1 MAISAGL
8 ALMSTATASLT
19 GAALI
24 GGSFMTHFLVTT
36 AMGAA
41 LNALTPK
48 PSFSTGASNDANLGY
63 QVSTR
68 GAAQNHQVIY
78 GQTKIGGAIVF
89 DAVSGE
95 NNKVLHRV
103 IAFAGHEIE
112 EFTTVYFNDEYMTLT
127 TDTDSNGDTYY
138 KPTLATDSSGNTSTR
153 YNNFVRIYM
162 RKGGSENN
170 TAIAALIGAGVN
182 WTQDHKLQG
191 SAYLYLRMV
200 FDADAFPNGVPDM
213 TALVKG
219 KKVYDPRT
227 STTAWSSNPALCVRD
242 YLTNTSYGLGEDA
255 SSIDDELVKTAA
267 NVCDYYNY
275 PTLTG
280 VARFTINGSFTT
292 AVTPAGHITEM
303 LGSMGGLI
311 WYGQGKWRMRAAHYV
326 APTVAFSEDDLRS
339 EVSIAT
345 RHSRRDNF
353 NTVKGV
359 FRGAES
365 DYQPTDY
372 AQVTNEAFRVAD
384 NNQISNYDLNL
395 PFTDNFEM
403 CRRLALITLE
413 RNRQQ
418 LTVQAAFGM
427 RAFQVQVGDIVQLTM
442 SRMGW
447 QAKEFEVIQW
457 TFGLQ
462 SDHNLQVDLVLREIS
477 ANVFDDISDGMIYE
491 RDNTTLLSPFDVPAV
506 GITPS
511 ALTKIITE
519 KIVTE
524 LAASITT
531 TDVSRIDRVEV
542 QYKASSD
549 SEYLPMG
556 TGELGKY
563 SVLDLQR
570 GDYDIRARGINTFG
584 VKGEWTYEL
593 AFDLNPPDTEPEDV
607 TGFDFEIST
616 GTCFLIWN
624 PVGDLDLSYYQIRHT
639 PRTSGDANELWAT
652 SNTVIQ
658 KVARPATFATVPA
671 RSGTFLIKA
680 VDKIG
685 QPSINATAKLIPVNA
700 LPGLGVEVLQTEDPS
715 FPGNGDVANFNVVI
729 DTAANPDEL
738 TIDDTSAATPTGT
751 YYFGGALSGSQT
763 AASADYIDLGTV
775 RNAVCNGAT
784 TFNRHIDYASV
795 WDNIP
800 QNWETWPNTFD
811 DWTSESADFGDM
823 QAVVYVQATDD
834 DPASASPTYGEWLL
848 ANGQQVVG
856 RGFRFKVVLS
866 ATNTGVS
873 PSIETL
879 TGTVGY

>member
-1 MAISAGL
+1 
-8 ALMSTATASLT
+8 
-19 GAALI
+19 
-24 GGSFMTHFLVTT
+24 
-36 AMGAA
+36 
-41 LNALTPK
+41 
-48 PSFSTGASNDANLGY
+48 
-63 QVSTR
+63 
-68 GAAQNHQVIY
+68 
-78 GQTKIGGAIVF
+78 
-89 DAVSGE
+89 
-95 NNKVLHRV
+95 
-103 IAFAGHEIE
+103 
-112 EFTTVYFNDEYMTLT
+112 
-127 TDTDSNGDTYY
+127 
-138 KPTLATDSSGNTSTR
+138 
-153 YNNFVRIYM
+153 
-162 RKGGSENN
+162 
-170 TAIAALIGAGVN
+170 
-182 WTQDHKLQG
+182 
-191 SAYLYLRMV
+191 
-200 FDADAFPNGVPDM
+200 
-213 TALVKG
+213 
-219 KKVYDPRT
+219 
-227 STTAWSSNPALCVRD
+227 
-242 YLTNTSYGLGEDA
+242 
-255 SSIDDELVKTAA
+255 
-267 NVCDYYNY
+267 
-275 PTLTG
+275 
-280 VARFTINGSFTT
+280 
-292 AVTPAGHITEM
+292 
-303 LGSMGGLI
+303 
-311 WYGQGKWRMRAAHYV
+311 
-326 APTVAFSEDDLRS
+326 
-339 EVSIAT
+339 
-345 RHSRRDNF
+345 
-353 NTVKGV
+353 
-359 FRGAES
+359 
-365 DYQPTDY
+365 
-372 AQVTNEAFRVAD
+372 
-384 NNQISNYDLNL
+384 
-395 PFTDNFEM
+395 
-403 CRRLALITLE
+403 
-413 RNRQQ
+413 
-418 LTVQAAFGM
+418 
-427 RAFQVQVGDIVQLTM
+427 
-442 SRMGW
+442 
-447 QAKEFEVIQW
+447 
-457 TFGLQ
+457 
-462 SDHNLQVDLVLREIS
+462 
-477 ANVFDDISDGMIYE
+477 
-491 RDNTTLLSPFDVPAV
+491 
-506 GITPS
+506 
-511 ALTKIITE
+511 LTKIITE

-531 TDVSRIDRVEV
+531 TDASRIDRVEV

-584 VKGEWTYEL
+584 VKGEWSYEL

-624 PVGDLDLSYYQIRHT
+624 PVSDLDLSYYQVRHT
-639 PRTSGDANELWAT
+639 PATSGDANELWAT

-700 LPGLGVEVLQTEDPS
+700 LPGLGVEVLQTENPS

-775 RNAVCNGAT
+775 RNAICTGAV

-823 QAVVYVQATDD
+823 QAVVYVQTTDD

>member
-24 GGSFMTHFLVTT
+24 GGHFMTHFLVTT

-153 YNNFVRIYM
+153 YNSFVRIYM

-170 TAIAALIGAGVN
+170 TAIASLISAGVN

-213 TALVKG
+213 SALVKG

-477 ANVFDDISDGMIYE
+477 ANVFDDISDGLIYE
-491 RDNTTLLSPFDVPAV
+491 RDNTTLLSPFDVPPV

-563 SVLDLQR
+563 SVLDLER

-584 VKGEWTYEL
+584 VKGEWSYEL

-624 PVGDLDLSYYQIRHT
+624 PVSDLDLSYYQVRHT
-639 PRTSGDANELWAT
+639 PATSGDANELWAT

-700 LPGLGVEVLQTEDPS
+700 LPGLGVEVLQTENPS

-775 RNAVCNGAT
+775 RNAVCNGAA

-823 QAVVYVQATDD
+823 QAVVYVQTTDD

>member
-170 TAIAALIGAGVN
+170 TAIAALISAGVN

-213 TALVKG
+213 SALVKG

-326 APTVAFSEDDLRS
+326 APTVAFNEDDLRS

-477 ANVFDDISDGMIYE
+477 ANVFDDISDGLIYE
-491 RDNTTLLSPFDVPAV
+491 RDNTTLLSPFDVPPV

-584 VKGEWTYEL
+584 VKGEWSYEL

-624 PVGDLDLSYYQIRHT
+624 PVGDLDLSYYQVRHT
-639 PRTSGDANELWAT
+639 PATSGDANELWAT

-700 LPGLGVEVLQTEDPS
+700 LPGLGVEVLQTENPS

-784 TFNRHIDYASV
+784 TFNRHIDYASL